1 MPHLVIVHTP
11 NIKTDFPK
19 LCQTLV
25 DTILGVRDEQGAQ
38 VFPEGGTRVMSFPA
52 SGFAVGDGKRDHAFV
67 YLNLR
72 IVAGRSEA
80 VIKRTGDAIVE
91 AAKRHLEPVFAS
103 SGIGMTL
110 NIDTTPAQLPGPVE
124 LVYQGFHNNLRA
136 IYGR

>member
-11 NIKTDFPK
+11 NIGTDFQQ
-19 LCQTLV
+19 LCQSLV
-25 DTILGVRDEQGAQ
+25 DTILAVRDEEGQQ
-38 VFPEGGTRVMSFPA
+38 VFPEGGTRVMTFPA
-52 SGFAVGDGKRDHAFV
+52 TGHAVGDGRHDHAFV

-80 VIKRTGDAIVE
+80 VIKKTGDAIVE
-91 AAKRHLEPVFAS
+91 ATRRHLAPVFES
-103 SGIGMTL
+103 SGIGLTL
-110 NIDTTPAQLPGPVE
+110 NIDTTPATLPGPVE